1 MKVLIIEDEL
11 PAAKQLQRLI
21 QQHRPQT
28 EVLAVLDSVET
39 AVEWLNTYP
48 NPQLIFM
55 DIQLADGLSFEI
67 FKHVRINVPVI
78 FTTAFDQYTL
88 KAFKVNSVDYL
99 LKPIDPEELQAAI
112 GKFEQHYLQ
121 PQTHHPQIF
130 EQMMRSV
137 YQPTYKLRFLIKIG
151 QQLSF
156 IPTSQVH
163 YFYSQD
169 SLVYLKTQEDKKHL
183 IDQTLDQL
191 QQEVDPKSFFRI
203 NRKAIIR
210 IEAISKIHPYF
221 NSRLKLLV
229 QPKAEFDLI
238 VSRDRVNNFKQW
250 LDGQS

>member
-39 AVEWLNTYP
+39 AIEWLNSHA

-88 KAFKVNSVDYL
+88 KAFKVNSIDYL

-112 GKFEQHYLQ
+112 GKFEAHYLQ
-121 PQTHHPQIF
+121 PQTHHPQML
-130 EQMMRSV
+130 EEMMRSI
-137 YQPTYKLRFLIKIG
+137 YQPAYKLRFLIKIG

-156 IPTSQVH
+156 IPTQQVS

-169 SLVYLKTQEDKKHL
+169 GLVYLRTQQDKKHL

-191 QQEVDPKSFFRI
+191 QQEVDPQSFFRI

-210 IEAISKIHPYF
+210 IEAITKIHPYF

-229 QPKAEFDLI
+229 HPQAEFDLI